1 MELFVFI
8 CRSLWISRVPVW
20 YDKCALA
27 HAHSKWIPQMSILLF
42 MFFKNQ
48 NCLCKIVQKLWQF
61 WKFFKGMIFLLAS
74 LSFILE
80 LLREA
85 DLFIISG
92 ILFFI
97 VVIVLVQDQP
107 AVFSAKWFLI
117 SFCSFMLI
125 LLNTVPFLQEYHQ
138 NNWNVD
144 QKR

>member
-1 MELFVFI
+1 MSARSCELNSTDVYFIIYVFQI
-8 CRSLWISRVPVW
+8 VTADLRFCCL
-20 YDKCALA
+20 
-27 HAHSKWIPQMSILLF
+27 QGILE
-42 MFFKNQ
+42 
-48 NCLCKIVQKLWQF
+48 
-61 WKFFKGMIFLLAS
+61 FFKGMIFLLAS

-97 VVIVLVQDQP
+97 VVIVLAQDQP

-125 LLNTVPFLQEYHQ
+125 LLNTLPFLQEYHQ
-138 NNWNVD
+138 LDDQNN
-144 QKR
+144 

>member
-1 MELFVFI
+1 MTILEIFQRNDIFI
-8 CRSLWISRVPVW
+8 G
-20 YDKCALA
+20 K
-27 HAHSKWIPQMSILLF
+27 
-42 MFFKNQ
+42 
-48 NCLCKIVQKLWQF
+48 
-61 WKFFKGMIFLLAS
+61 
-74 LSFILE
+74 SFIYIGIT
-80 LLREA
+80 REA

>member
-1 MELFVFI
+1 ME
-8 CRSLWISRVPVW
+8 
-20 YDKCALA
+20 
-27 HAHSKWIPQMSILLF
+27 
-42 MFFKNQ
+42 
-48 NCLCKIVQKLWQF
+48 
-61 WKFFKGMIFLLAS
+61 FFKGMIFLLAS

-125 LLNTVPFLQEYHQ
+125 LLNTVPFFQEYQ
-138 NNWNVD
+138 QKNWNVD